1 MATKSVSTTDRA
13 EVGTQQALSEAWST
27 LLPNFDPSYIH
38 VLPTIEHAIKEVE
51 RISTISP
58 TQTVQ
63 VLVAGSLHLVGG
75 VIEVTGL
82 SELAL

>member
-1 MATKSVSTTDRA
+1 MKSVSTTDRA

-58 TQTVQ
+58 MQTVQ